1 MSAPRIIVVGGSAAG
16 PKAASRAK
24 RLNPDAQ
31 VTLIQKAPE
40 LSMASCGYPY
50 YVSGRFDNRDALLC
64 TPTGVVRDPAFFAA
78 AKGVEAVVE
87 TEVISIDRAAKTIW
101 CKHLPSGE
109 TKVRPYDKL
118 ILCTGASPRVP
129 PIPGRDLQGVTTL
142 HAMRDADYLR
152 RVRDQG
158 TARRAVVVGG
168 GLIGV
173 EACEALREAG
183 MKVTVV
189 ELLPQVLMFLDG
201 EMARHVENHMRAKGA
216 TVILNNGVAEFLGQD
231 GALTGVRLNDG
242 VELPCEVAVV
252 AIGVAPNTALAR
264 DAGLEIGATGGIA
277 VNEHMQT
284 SDADIYAAGDCVEV
298 LQRITGKKTLAPYG
312 DLANLEGR
320 VAGENCALGNV
331 ARFPGTIHSGIC
343 KVFDFTAGAVGLSE
357 RRAREEGFAVVTAI
371 NASPDKPGFMGAKL
385 LISKLVAD
393 AATGRILGF
402 QCLGP
407 GDVSRQL
414 AAMAMAVGH
423 GATVADVCMADMP
436 YAPPYSLAI
445 DHFIATAHILENKMR
460 GLMDGLSSVEVQAM
474 LQNGSRPFLL
484 DARSPAE
491 FEEMRLGHGE
501 TLIPLGQLRKRLA
514 ELPQD
519 KTAPIVAY
527 CKISM
532 RGYEAQRVLN
542 HLGWTNV
549 KVMEGGLMAWP
560 FAREK

>member
-1 MSAPRIIVVGGSAAG
+1 
-16 PKAASRAK
+16 
-24 RLNPDAQ
+24 
-31 VTLIQKAPE
+31 
-40 LSMASCGYPY
+40 
-50 YVSGRFDNRDALLC
+50 
-64 TPTGVVRDPAFFAA
+64 
-78 AKGVEAVVE
+78 
-87 TEVISIDRAAKTIW
+87 
-101 CKHLPSGE
+101 
-109 TKVRPYDKL
+109 
-118 ILCTGASPRVP
+118 
-129 PIPGRDLQGVTTL
+129 
-142 HAMRDADYLR
+142 
-152 RVRDQG
+152 
-158 TARRAVVVGG
+158 
-168 GLIGV
+168 
-173 EACEALREAG
+173 
-183 MKVTVV
+183 VV

>member
-64 TPTGVVRDPAFFAA
+64 TPTGVVRDPAFFAG

-87 TEVISIDRAAKTIW
+87 TEVISIDRAAKTVW

-183 MKVTVV
+183 MEVTVV